1 MAPFAATVAGRM
13 RARLLED
20 PSATLNGSDAV
31 PRASLVVAAGAIPGL
46 RGNLWMGGAHSLA
59 GEELDLGTLSK
70 AVVVDCA
77 GDMPAP
83 LRAATGLWLANVF
96 QDVDGWPMHFGR
108 LQANAE
114 RAARALQEGAATDAY
129 MMCTHGMNRSGL
141 AAGLVLRALGVNGNE
156 AVRLIRLARPGALSN
171 DTFRGIIEGVAATH
185 SDAR

>member
-20 PSATLNGSDAV
+20 PSATLNGSAAV
-31 PRASLVVAAGAIPGL
+31 PRASLVLAAGAIPGL

-59 GEELDLGTLSK
+59 GEELDVGTLNN

-114 RAARALQEGAATDAY
+114 RAARALHEGAATDVYA
-129 MMCTHGMNRSGL
+129 MCTHGMNRSGL

-185 SDAR
+185 SETR